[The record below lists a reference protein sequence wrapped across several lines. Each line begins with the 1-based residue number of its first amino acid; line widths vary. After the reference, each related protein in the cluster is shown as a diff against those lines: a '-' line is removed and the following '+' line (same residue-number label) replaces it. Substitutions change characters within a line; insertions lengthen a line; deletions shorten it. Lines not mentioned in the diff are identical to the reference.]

1 MFKLFVILFVLKFYA
16 RINIYNH
23 IQISL
28 NINFFVYCKMLQIGV
43 TCLFFSILLL
53 LSAKATEI
61 QFDGLYFKLL

>member
-1 MFKLFVILFVLKFYA
+1 MFKLFVILFVLKLYA

-28 NINFFVYCKMLQIGV
+28 HINFFVYCKMLQIGV

-61 QFDGLYFKLL
+61 QVDGLYFKLL